1 MDIIISFCD
10 VYLGLVMA
18 DETKTSCEIIGAEG
32 VTCKQ
37 DLYDRADMCVEPV
50 NKMVD
55 LRIEFFDESD
65 REFILANRHELLYRF
80 VDILARQGVVFDQ
93 FIITHSPLEDEGR
106 HSYHILASIIDEGGF
121 NVDVHNLYNVCES
134 AGKEFV
140 EGLELSDQLVGVTD
154 DDPNIMMM
162 MLSQAEHI
170 NRYGGNN
177 PFCHELILPYRDQ
190 ILADLAKSLF
200 GKDESD
206 NINV

>member
-1 MDIIISFCD
+1 MDIIISFCS

-18 DETKTSCEIIGAEG
+18 DETKTGCEIIGAEG

-55 LRIEFFDESD
+55 LRIEFFDEID
-65 REFILANRHELLYRF
+65 REYILGKRHELLYRF
-80 VDILARQGVVFDQ
+80 VDIQARHGVVFDQ
-93 FIITHSPLEDEGR
+93 FIITYSPLEDEGR
-106 HSYHILASIIDEGGF
+106 HSYHILASIIDKGGF
-121 NVDVHNLYNVCES
+121 NVDVHNIYYVCES

-140 EGLELSDQLVGVTD
+140 EGLELSNQLVGVTD
-154 DDPNIMMM
+154 EDPNIMMM

-170 NRYGGNN
+170 NRYSGNN
-177 PFCHELILPYRDQ
+177 PFCHELILPYRDK
-190 ILADLAKSLF
+190 ILAGLAKSLF
-200 GKDESD
+200 GKDVSN